1 MTESHGKTLK
11 LSAVYA
17 LGNLARRG
25 LHFLLL
31 PVYTYYLSK
40 ADFGILALLTLS
52 GGVVSMLISTPLV
65 TGGLM
70 RFYYHSDYR
79 QKQDLLVFNLLM
91 LMLVVA
97 LVVSAG
103 WWAIS
108 AGIARRLLGSGDLT
122 ALVQVYS
129 LALLLWPVSLF
140 LLMFIKLRSMAK
152 FFILVSLCEFAAAAA
167 VTVLGLAWWGWGV
180 YAPVW
185 GFIAGMAVS
194 SLLCLPVALKH
205 SRFAFSLS
213 VLRGPLRFGCPLM
226 PMGLSRLAMQ
236 LGDRYVLRVFWPV
249 GVVGLYSLGH
259 SLSEAIDTAIGTPVY
274 DGINPSIRRLEAE
287 PDRQRSFIRASANMY
302 YVLAMFAGLALA
314 MFARELVML
323 FARRTEYW
331 ECWVIIPVVTFA
343 FVLQTLGAFLDWGMI
358 MRNKSFHISGVL
370 LVSAAVN
377 IALNFVLIPYF
388 GIMGAAV
395 TTLVSYA
402 LWNVLRAYYSAKF
415 YDLHFDWWRLGGVT
429 LLGVGLYGVS
439 LVGGWYVGLWTGC
452 GIKAVLLITFPILCY
467 AAGVPDAGQKQM
479 IRRFFSLM
487 RKDGLVAAIR
497 SVRSYFR
504 EVG

>member
-25 LHFLLL
+25 LHFMLL
-31 PVYTYYLSK
+31 PVYTYYLSTT
-40 ADFGILALLTLS
+40 DFGIFALLTLS

-70 RFYYHSDYR
+70 RFYYHPDYR
-79 QKQDLLVFNLLM
+79 SRQGLLVFNLLM
-91 LMLVVA
+91 LMVA
-97 LVVSAG
+97 VAIVFAAG
-103 WWAIS
+103 WWALS
-108 AGIARRLLGSGDLT
+108 GFIAIWPLGNGDLT
-122 ALVQVYS
+122 SLVQIYS

-140 LLMFIKLRSMAK
+140 LLMFVKLRSMAK
-152 FFILVSLCEFAAAAA
+152 FFIFVSLSEFAAAAA
-167 VTVLGLAWWGWGV
+167 VTVMGLAWWGWGV

-194 SLLCLPVALKH
+194 SLLCLPVALRH
-205 SRFAFSLS
+205 SQFAFSLS
-213 VLRGPLRFGCPLM
+213 VLKGPLKFGCPLM

-236 LGDRYVLRVFWPV
+236 LGDRYVIRFFWPV

-274 DGINPSIRRLEAE
+274 DGINPSIRRLEAD
-287 PDRQRSFIRASANMY
+287 PDRQRSFIRTSANMY
-302 YVLAMFAGLALA
+302 YVLAMFAGLVLA
-314 MFARELVML
+314 MYARELVML
-323 FARRTEYW
+323 FARRSEYW
-331 ECWVIIPVVTFA
+331 ECWVIVPVVTFA

-358 MRNKSFHISGVL
+358 MRNKSFHMSAVL
-370 LVSAAVN
+370 LVSAGVN

-415 YDLHFDWWRLGGVT
+415 YDLHFDWRRLGGVT
-429 LLGVGLYGVS
+429 LLGVGLYLIS
-439 LVGGWYVGLWTGC
+439 LVGGWNVGLWIGC
-452 GIKAVLLITFPILCY
+452 GIKAVLLIAFPIICY
-467 AAGVPDAGQKQM
+467 VAGVPDADQKQM
-479 IRRFFSLM
+479 IRRFFSLI
-487 RKDGLVAAIR
+487 RHGGLGAAVR